1 MDELLK
7 MATEAERRAAEMM
20 LRDLINRRA
29 DKATGEVRYSVV
41 LSEGGI
47 RERTIETKMRVK

>member
-1 MDELLK
+1 MNELLK
-7 MATEAERRAAEMM
+7 MANEAELRAVEMV

-29 DKATGEVRYSVV
+29 EKATGEIRYGVV

-47 RERTIETKMRVK
+47 RERTIETKMKLR